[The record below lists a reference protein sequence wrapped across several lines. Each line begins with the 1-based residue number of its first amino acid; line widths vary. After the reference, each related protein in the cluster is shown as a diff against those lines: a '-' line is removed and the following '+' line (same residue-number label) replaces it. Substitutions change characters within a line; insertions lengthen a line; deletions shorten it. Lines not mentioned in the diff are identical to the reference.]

1 MVVRDCGMADK
12 VFIYLLIEDPVILTL
27 TLQQSK
33 VSRHDIAI
41 WHVKENLVLF

>member
-1 MVVRDCGMADK
+1 MKPA
-12 VFIYLLIEDPVILTL
+12 LILI
-27 TLQQSK
+27 QI